1 MPRPR
6 LSLKR
11 KLPRGRAGT
20 GMVIGVCAPKSEL
33 LSRGQRLSMLF
44 ADDPVLAR
52 GVKELADAVDRV
64 QVPFVEVSGF
74 LDVLVRE
81 RVLSFE
87 QLASLLAV
95 DAATVT
101 TTVVR
106 MQELGLAAVCENED
120 VTLTADGR
128 MIAQRL

>member
-1 MPRPR
+1 
-6 LSLKR
+6 
-11 KLPRGRAGT
+11 
-20 GMVIGVCAPKSEL
+20 
-33 LSRGQRLSMLF
+33 MLF

-101 TTVVR
+101 TAVVR